1 MLVLLMH
8 WNRYNIVDSQR
19 AISFQQPINRSDPII
34 YWKFEMEKWKNEMS
48 KNATTT
54 TTTKCTNERKE
65 EIIQQQ
71 KTVQKHEFEIVGKL
85 ILQSLN

>member
-1 MLVLLMH
+1 
-8 WNRYNIVDSQR
+8 
-19 AISFQQPINRSDPII
+19 
-34 YWKFEMEKWKNEMS
+34 MEKWKNEIS

-54 TTTKCTNERKE
+54 ATKCTNERKE
-65 EIIQQQ
+65 EIIIKQQQQ

>member
-1 MLVLLMH
+1 
-8 WNRYNIVDSQR
+8 
-19 AISFQQPINRSDPII
+19 
-34 YWKFEMEKWKNEMS
+34 MS